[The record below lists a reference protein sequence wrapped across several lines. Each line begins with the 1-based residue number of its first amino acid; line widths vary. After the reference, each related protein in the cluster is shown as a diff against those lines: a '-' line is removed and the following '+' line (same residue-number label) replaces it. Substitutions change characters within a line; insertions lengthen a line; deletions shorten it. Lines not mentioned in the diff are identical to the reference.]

1 MSKTEPFE
9 RYTEQYENWFEIH
22 EAVYQSELE
31 AVKMLIPE
39 FRKGVEIG
47 TGTGRFSAP
56 LGIKHGLE
64 PSPKMREI
72 AVKRGIKVIEGVAED
87 LPFENCSFDLALMVT
102 TICFLDDLDRS
113 FKEVNRILEP
123 GGVFITGFVDRESM
137 LGKIY
142 ETHKKEN
149 VFYRDAT
156 FFSTKEIKEALE
168 RNGFSDLAFSQTVYH
183 KLTEITEPE
192 PAKPG
197 FGEGSF
203 VVIRARK

>member
-9 RYTEQYENWFEIH
+9 RHTEQYENWFEVH

-31 AVKMLIPE
+31 AVKMLMPE

-72 AVKRGIKVIEGVAED
+72 AVKRGIEVIEGVAED
-87 LPFENCSFDLALMVT
+87 LPFEDCSFDLALMVT

-123 GGVFITGFVDRESM
+123 GGVFITGFVESFFCGHKSPEIRRSV
-137 LGKIY
+137 LYCVNCSLPGIY
-142 ETHKKEN
+142 GSLPL
-149 VFYRDAT
+149 FP
-156 FFSTKEIKEALE
+156 AL
-168 RNGFSDLAFSQTVYH
+168 NSA
-183 KLTEITEPE
+183 
-192 PAKPG
+192 
-197 FGEGSF
+197 GSP
-203 VVIRARK
+203 